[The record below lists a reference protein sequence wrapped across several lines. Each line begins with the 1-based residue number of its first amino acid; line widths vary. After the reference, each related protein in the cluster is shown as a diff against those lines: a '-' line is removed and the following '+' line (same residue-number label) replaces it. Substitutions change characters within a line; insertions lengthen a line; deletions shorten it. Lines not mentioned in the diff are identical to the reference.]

1 MDILDTEIRLFG
13 VANDS
18 IVDGPGL
25 RYSVY
30 TQGCPHHCAG
40 CHNPESWAFDGG
52 QVTTL
57 RAIISDIKSNRLIKD
72 VTISGGD
79 PFCQSGPVSIL
90 VQHLKRQGY
99 CVWIYS
105 GWKLEELEEESSDDK
120 TIADILGN
128 VDVLVD
134 GRFEEDKKSLDLKW
148 KGSSNQ
154 RVIDMNKTRKE
165 GHIVLYEE
173 FSFDDEIP
181 PNW

>member
-1 MDILDTEIRLFG
+1 MDILETKIRLFG

-25 RYSVY
+25 RYSIY

-40 CHNPESWAFDGG
+40 CHNPESWSFDGG
-52 QVTTL
+52 EVTTVGAL
-57 RAIISDIKSNRLIKD
+57 IDDIQKNKLIHD

-79 PFCQSGPVSIL
+79 PFAQAKPVSIL
-90 VQHLKRQGY
+90 VQELKKRDFS
-99 CVWIYS
+99 VWIFS
-105 GWKLEELEEESSDDK
+105 GWTFGELQKKSEAEKAISE
-120 TIADILGN
+120 ILKN

-134 GRFEEDKKSLDLKW
+134 GRFEECLKSLDLKW

-154 RVIDMNKTRKE
+154 RVIDMNKTREKDQ
-165 GHIVLYEE
+165 LTFWEE
-173 FSFDDEIP
+173 FSLDDEIP

>member
-1 MDILDTEIRLFG
+1 MGILDTKIRLFG

-30 TQGCPHHCAG
+30 TQGCPHHCSG
-40 CHNPESWAFDGG
+40 CHNPESWAFDAGEI
-52 QVTTL
+52 TTL
-57 RAIISDIKSNRLIKD
+57 QAIVDDIKKNRLIKD

-79 PFCQSGPVSIL
+79 PFCQVEPVSIL
-90 VQHLKRQGY
+90 VKELKKEGY

-105 GWKLEELEEESSDDK
+105 GWTLEELLERSADDEAIR
-120 TIADILGN
+120 TILEL

-148 KGSSNQ
+148 KGSKNQ
-154 RVIDMNKTRKE
+154 RVIDMNKTRKKE
-165 GHIVLYEE
+165 KVVLYEE
-173 FSFDDEIP
+173 FTFDDQIP